1 MSTRRATRG
10 MSRGA
15 SRDTSRDTSRG
26 ASSDTSRGASGGAWH
41 TGVATL
47 LLACAAACGSGE
59 PATGVL
65 HLTPKL
71 ADGRSSAEV
80 LATAERRRTF
90 EVAPTTQG
98 DSIAPWKLRFAELH
112 SDAEGKG
119 FGVFGNVKEA
129 GGFKRVELVLG
140 ASPDVSIDARDVD
153 AVELVVRKTQRGLAR
168 LTWRRDDEGPDVDTW
183 TRHVDAHVE
192 DSDGEQTIVLAL
204 ADHPEWRGRIV
215 ELSLVPKQDGW
226 QRFELVRLA
235 LVRGGFTPGPD
246 RSDDGS
252 DAGLVARMRETRRSF
267 PSDLGRSLFSTARIP
282 RGGRFVAEVALANGA
297 RACGEETTFAV
308 DVRSLDE
315 PAWHE
320 AGKLV
325 LPPTDAPEERWQ
337 PFSVDLADRAGE
349 EVELRL
355 RAFHGAWNESASSTI
370 ADAPLD
376 RALVHWG
383 APAIVG
389 ELEAR
394 RRPNLILVTLD
405 TTRADALGEGRTPY
419 FDALAAQSLD
429 FTNAWCTCNA
439 TSPSHASILTGL
451 AVQDHGVTDNRSLL
465 GAQNVTL
472 AERLR
477 AAGYTTGAAVSV
489 EHLQAGKSGLGQG
502 FDQFLLTA
510 SDASRDGSITIRAV
524 KDWLAT
530 WETLGDRPFFL
541 WVHLFDAHTPYGPPQ
556 NFLDEYCK
564 RWSVTP
570 PPKDVEPATM
580 APNHYTE
587 ADEFLHGVD
596 NKAYAEFLY
605 QAAVA
610 YQDALIENL
619 MAEVAR
625 LGLAEHTVLALT
637 ADHGESLGEHEHW
650 YDHVGLYGEV
660 MEVPL
665 LLHVPGV
672 APARVAAAA
681 SGLDLAPTLL
691 ALGGAA
697 TDGVLRGT
705 DLVELAKTGR
715 ERTLFFEH
723 SDRVQLGARDAE
735 HHVIVTLTDFAPW
748 DGARKRA
755 KDELELYEHRTD
767 PALLDDR
774 AAADPARA
782 TRWREALETWRKT
795 ALDRRGERGTRTPEE
810 ERRLREL
817 GYAGE

>member
-1 MSTRRATRG
+1 MST
-10 MSRGA
+10 RGA
-15 SRDTSRDTSRG
+15 SRGVSGRASEGGWLAAG
-26 ASSDTSRGASGGAWH
+26 AA
-41 TGVATL
+41 L
-47 LLACAAACGSGE
+47 LLACATACGSGE
-59 PATGVL
+59 PATGVV
-65 HLTPKL
+65 HLAPKL

-90 EVAPTTQG
+90 AVAPTTQT
-98 DSIAPWKLRFAELH
+98 DSIAPWTLRHAEVR

-129 GGFKRVELVLG
+129 GVFKRVELVLAGSSG
-140 ASPDVSIDARDVD
+140 AVFDARDID

-192 DSDGEQTIVLAL
+192 DSEGEQTIVLTL

-215 ELSLVPKQDGW
+215 ELALVPKQDGW

-252 DAGLVARMRETRRSF
+252 DAGLVARVRETRRSF
-267 PSDLGRSLFSTARIP
+267 PSDLEHSLFAEALVP
-282 RGGRFVAEVALANGA
+282 RGGRFVAEVALANGT
-297 RACGEETTFAV
+297 RALGEATTFAV
-308 DVRSLDE
+308 DARAPGDI
-315 PAWHE
+315 AWRE

-325 LPPTDAPEERWQ
+325 LPPTDAPEERWL
-337 PFSVDLADRAGE
+337 PFSADLGDRAGE
-349 EVELRL
+349 KLELRL
-355 RAFHGAWNESASSTI
+355 RAFQGTWDERASPPNS
-370 ADAPLD
+370 DAPLE

-389 ELEAR
+389 ELEED

-405 TTRADALGEGRTPY
+405 TTRADALGGRTPY
-419 FDALAAQSLD
+419 FDALAKQSLE
-429 FTNAWCTCNA
+429 FTNAWCACNA
-439 TSPSHASILTGL
+439 TSPSHASLLTGL

-465 GAQNVTL
+465 GAQNVTV

-477 AAGYTTGAAVSV
+477 AAGYTTAAAVSV

-556 NFLDEYCK
+556 SFLDAYCK
-564 RWSVTP
+564 RWNVTP
-570 PPKDVEPATM
+570 PAKDVEPATM
-580 APNHYTE
+580 PPNHYTA

-650 YDHVGLYGEV
+650 YNHVGLYGEV
-660 MEVPL
+660 MKVPL
-665 LLHVPGV
+665 VLHVPGV

-691 ALGGAA
+691 ALGGAT

-723 SDRVQLGARDAE
+723 SDRVQIGARDAE

-748 DGARKRA
+748 DGARKRT

-774 AAADPARA
+774 AATEPERA

-795 ALDRRGERGTRTPEE
+795 ALDRRGERGALTPEE
-810 ERRLREL
+810 EKRLREL
-817 GYAGE
+817 GYAGQ